1 MRLIQLDPDGTEES
15 ALDFHPAITIVAGL
29 GPVGRERIVQAV
41 RALPRGADPGC
52 PGLIEAHGVLLDLT
66 EDNLKMLD
74 LRSEIDVVVHGDD
87 IPQAG
92 SPLARSAGSSARQS
106 IEQFLSSTPAGV
118 HPQLDEARRAQ
129 RDAQEAKEVL
139 REAAERSRRDQREA
153 LARREQ
159 AGAAVEN
166 ALWARRA
173 ASGDEPDDDRDARAA
188 VVQSELAARRLDLES
203 AIKELDARLD
213 RIDRALDELSSID
226 TRPVQVLLDALRNPA
241 PVEYV
246 PSDRAQELASEFVQL
261 QDAVAG
267 LEARLE
273 QEGRGPA
280 SAMQRLED
288 ARVELQAAEQ
298 GMAKPELS
306 PEDVAELEAVHEEVL
321 EAERRAT
328 GAFGRRNRKRLDE
341 ALAREQ
347 AVLDRVGYPTWSAYI
362 MGAGLLAI
370 DPVAEQRL
378 ERARLEVEAAEANW
392 AQITA
397 AIEAHPEHRALL
409 DQLEAVYLEAFDLL
423 DGEEPDDLEQALH
436 NLKVPKAE
444 VTTEELV
451 DALAY
456 QLELVGLDLGENPGV
471 DRSIVVAEAFLEETA
486 GITDRIA
493 ELHTER
499 EAAERER
506 ALTGAELASLP
517 DVVPV
522 PETDEAVD
530 GAELDESP
538 IEPREVTDE
547 EFAELERQLA
557 LVTEEEQ
564 DAAETVEA
572 REALVDAATQ
582 VEAVASSR
590 LIRIASE
597 LAEQE
602 AANNPSSEP
611 AVEAASAD
619 DDVSEAGQEAI
630 EFYLMSRLAAHRNL
644 SFAGS
649 VPMLLD
655 DALVRPDPEET
666 RKLLGKLERM
676 AEAVQIIYLSDDR
689 AASEWAVTT
698 GFERVALVEAPP
710 GFAG

>member
-29 GPVGRERIVQAV
+29 GPAGRERVVQAV
-41 RALPRGADPGC
+41 RALPRAADPGC

-74 LRSEIDVVVHGDD
+74 LRSEIDVVVHADD

-106 IEQFLSSTPAGV
+106 IEQFLSSTPKGV

-129 RDAQEAKEVL
+129 RDAQEAKAVL
-139 REAAERSRRDQREA
+139 REAADRSRRDQREA

-159 AGAAVEN
+159 AAA
-166 ALWARRA
+166 ALESARWARRA
-173 ASGDEPDDDRDARAA
+173 ASGDEPDDDGDVRAA

-213 RIDRALDELSSID
+213 RIDRALDELFSID

-246 PSDRAQELASEFVQL
+246 PSDRAQELASEFVRL

-298 GMAKPELS
+298 GMAKPNLS
-306 PEDVAELEAVHEEVL
+306 PEDVAELEAVHEQVL

-423 DGEEPDDLEQALH
+423 DGEEPDDLEQALR

-456 QLELVGLDLGENPGV
+456 QLELVGLDLGETPGV
-471 DRSIVVAEAFLEETA
+471 DRSIVVAQAFLEETA

-506 ALTGAELASLP
+506 ALAGAELASLP
-517 DVVPV
+517 DVVPG
-522 PETDEAVD
+522 PETDEVD

-538 IEPREVTDE
+538 IEPPEVSDE
-547 EFAELERQLA
+547 EIAELERQLA
-557 LVTEEEQ
+557 LATEEEQ
-564 DAAETVEA
+564 DAVETVEA

-590 LIRIASE
+590 LSRIASE
-597 LAEQE
+597 LAEQ
-602 AANNPSSEP
+602 AAVDNPSSEP
-611 AVEAASAD
+611 AVEVPPAD
-619 DDVSEAGQEAI
+619 DDLSEAGQEAI

-649 VPMLLD
+649 VPILLD
-655 DALVRPDPEET
+655 DALARPDPEET
-666 RKLLGKLERM
+666 RQLLGKLERM

-710 GFAG
+710 SFAG